1 MHFGLGNYWWLL
13 AIEKPRSIFYENI
26 SAAEFAPKITLP
38 TRICDTASTLIDNIY
53 TMLLIS
59 RILVLF

>member
-1 MHFGLGNYWWLL
+1 MHFDLGNYWWLL
-13 AIEKPRSIFYENI
+13 ASEKPRSIFYENV

-38 TRICDTASTLIDNIY
+38 TRICDTACTLIDNIY
-53 TMLLIS
+53 TNALDS